1 MKKIIVLSIFVLM
14 NGIVNPAFSLG
25 GFGVYAVSDNF
36 TIDSYEQNFT
46 FLGQDL
52 VSMTRTEMDKPF
64 GLGGFLYID
73 AIPFI
78 DLEANFEIAGQTY
91 DFTWDVAGQQPE
103 THEVA
108 WIRSALYLT
117 ARKTIFGMG
126 LPMLGGIKM
135 NVGGGVNFQ
144 ASVPLVDKDFMESFL
159 ESADA
164 EIDVNDIIDQ
174 ASKNTGFHLQAGCQ
188 VKLLA
193 LNLFVNGRYT
203 VVKDVIPD
211 KNGYLSLWVGL
222 AFGI

>member
-1 MKKIIVLSIFVLM
+1 MKKIIVLSLFVLI
-14 NGIVNPAFSLG
+14 NGIVNPAFSIG

-52 VSMTRTEMDKPF
+52 VSMTRTEMAKPF
-64 GLGGFLYID
+64 GLGGFIYID

-78 DLEANFEIAGQTY
+78 DLEANFEIAGQNY
-91 DFTWDVAGQQPE
+91 DFTWDVAGQQSE
-103 THEVA
+103 TFEVA

-117 ARKTIFGMG
+117 ARKKVFGMG
-126 LPMLGGIKM
+126 LPMFGGIRM

-144 ASVPLVDKDFMESFL
+144 ASVPLVDRDFMESFL

-164 EIDVNDIIDQ
+164 EIDIDDIIDET
-174 ASKNTGFHLQAGCQ
+174 STNTGFHLQAGCQ
-188 VKLLA
+188 VKLLF

-203 VVKDVIPD
+203 IVKDVIPD
-211 KNGYLSLWVGL
+211 KDGYLSFWAGI